1 MEFFSYFRFRLNIY
15 HEFQI
20 PYTGVHKY
28 IQDKELYESPIKF
41 WSFSSINVS
50 WSRHINAVISSFND
64 HENHSRSFPLSKKS
78 RCPFSMGSLSGT
90 ERPPALI
97 QVSMHL
103 TLWHT
108 QANTS
113 YREPQKVTADSGNV
127 HLAVVALCV
136 TGGRVPS
143 KPAWFFTICRAEIE
157 GGLGTVFW

>member
-78 RCPFSMGSLSGT
+78 RCPFLWDRWMELNNCLLWYKSRCISRCDTHKPIRATGSRRKSL
-90 ERPPALI
+90 LI
-97 QVSMHL
+97 LVTYIL
-103 TLWHT
+103 PLWHCVW
-108 QANTS
+108 QGDGFRRS
-113 YREPQKVTADSGNV
+113 LRDSLQR
-127 HLAVVALCV
+127 H
-136 TGGRVPS
+136 R
-143 KPAWFFTICRAEIE
+143 
-157 GGLGTVFW
+157 